1 MTSGTSRP
9 FVFPGTQAN
18 SVLVTEPI
26 DEPPKRLAEARTELG
41 LDETDFGVMEIGETR
56 AFNAGTSGSA
66 AGAVG
71 REEVEKV
78 SV

>member
-1 MTSGTSRP
+1 LIS
-9 FVFPGTQAN
+9 
-18 SVLVTEPI
+18 EPI

-56 AFNAGTSGSA
+56 GFDAGSS
-66 AGAVG
+66 GAVAG
-71 REEVEKV
+71 GNGGDAVEKV